1 MKKFS
6 AKKAQGQ
13 SFDNTTEFTYIIK
26 SVYQIEDDVLQMAE
40 VAQKETIRVDKM
52 SNMIEFMCQE

>member
-40 VAQKETIRVDKM
+40 VAQKETIRVD
-52 SNMIEFMCQE
+52 